1 MATAKSGSKWAT
13 IDPTLWNMAFT
24 GHARVQ
30 RCKYCF
36 SLYHQASEC
45 DWAPSSKSST
55 SSPNT
60 RSRSNPVCKSWN
72 FSTHASC
79 EFNNYNYQ
87 HVCLLCV
94 KDQAVAEKGH
104 KIINSP
110 KRQSRRQSVQTAAYS
125 QVAVAQPPPSGQPQ
139 SGQQVQPQ
147 LAQPLQYQRYK
158 PY

>member
-13 IDPTLWNMAFT
+13 IDPTLWNMTFT

-30 RCKYCF
+30 RCF
-36 SLYHQASEC
+36 SLSHQASDC
-45 DWAPSSKSST
+45 DWAPASSKSST

-79 EFNNYNYQ
+79 EFNNYQ
-87 HVCLLCV
+87 HVCLSCV

-104 KIINSP
+104 KIINCP
-110 KRQSRRQSVQTAAYS
+110 KRQSRRQSAQTTAYS
-125 QVAVAQPPPSGQPQ
+125 QVAVYSTTPAFSTSVGATTLPYI
-139 SGQQVQPQ
+139 Q
-147 LAQPLQYQRYK
+147 LE
-158 PY
+158 